1 MSKSK
6 KSSLTRIN
14 SPTSQK
20 KSKSIATRII
30 STALAVLAAYFVFIV
45 ISIEVNGRRGV
56 VSPDEWKELIKRHP
70 YQRRDTDLRSPCPM
84 LNTLANHGFIAR
96 DGRNIK
102 SQDLFDALM
111 LMGAPPSVSVLILN
125 YVYFR
130 LQEPHPQ
137 DPLWAQFK
145 PLKTLDLDRLTIFDV
160 LEHDVSLTRNDTLLA
175 HPDTTYVVPAYVERM
190 IKFAEMKN
198 QGTSKGFFTRENE
211 HDVRKLRW
219 LESIRDN
226 RNIHMDFFAQ
236 FASSTECSLLLDI
249 IGRDG
254 SISLPHLKSFLL
266 NEAFPEDWHPRETT
280 FPLKD
285 LITKP
290 MICWHGLR
298 KSQVSLD
305 LINEL

>member
-1 MSKSK
+1 MSKSQK
-6 KSSLTRIN
+6 ISLPQVN
-14 SPTSQK
+14 PPPPQK
-20 KSKSIATRII
+20 KSKSVATKVV
-30 STALAVLAAYFVFIV
+30 SAVLALLAAYFVFTV

-56 VSPDEWKELIKRHP
+56 VSADEWKELIKKHP
-70 YQRRDTDLRSPCPM
+70 YQRKETDLRSPCPM

-96 DGRNIK
+96 DGRNIR
-102 SQDLFDALM
+102 SEDLFDALM

-130 LQEPHPQ
+130 LQEPQPQ
-137 DPLWAQFK
+137 DPFWAQFRS
-145 PLKTLDLDRLTIFDV
+145 LKTLDLDRLTIFDV

-190 IKFAEMKN
+190 IKLAEMKN
-198 QGTSKGFFTRENE
+198 QGKSKGFFTRENE

-226 RNIHMDFFAQ
+226 RHMHLDLFAQ

-266 NEAFPEDWHPRETT
+266 HEAFPEDWHPRETT
-280 FPLKD
+280 FPLKH
-285 LITKP
+285 LIIKP

-305 LINEL
+305 LIDEL